1 MRAMGVAVGLSLAWV
16 AACAYEWA
24 TNRRVLPWDP
34 YAGCGAAQPARLP
47 PTVRVGLY
55 EEFPAPWRL
64 EQLKH
69 IDFPVTLAVA
79 APSRTVFM
87 KLRDTIMRQYPQVR
101 EVYFWPL
108 LTPREGYYPGT
119 WSDARAIQR
128 VAGEAEGLPVL
139 WDLEMPPGLKHPSLT
154 SWPENRAWLDAWLR
168 SRSEPVHIWRSHAS
182 MGLDP
187 LFLRLVG
194 MHFDPLDYPQVSLQL
209 DLYNTESSRTPEQM
223 VQILRC
229 GVARYGP
236 RFIPALGVLNDG
248 AGRPEEF
255 VPPPTLHR
263 DLKLAREAGVSE
275 LWLFGVNGLN
285 QEIVTMLRQT
295 LPLEQ

>member
-1 MRAMGVAVGLSLAWV
+1 MGVAVGLSVAWL
-16 AACAYEWA
+16 AACVYEWGA
-24 TNRRVLPWDP
+24 NRRVLPWDP
-34 YAGCGAAQPARLP
+34 YASCGAAQPAQLP
-47 PTVRVGLY
+47 AAVRIGLY

-108 LTPREGYYPGT
+108 LTAREGYYPGT

-139 WDLEMPPGLKHPSLT
+139 WDLEMPPGLNNPSIA
-154 SWPENRAWLDAWLR
+154 SWPENRTWLDAWLR
-168 SRSEPVHIWRSHAS
+168 SRTEPVHIWRSHAS

-187 LFLRLVG
+187 LFLRLVA
-194 MHFDPLDYPQVSLQL
+194 MHFDPLDYPQVSLHL
-209 DLYNTESSRTPEQM
+209 DLYNTATSRTPEQM
-223 VQILRC
+223 GQILRC
-229 GVARYGP
+229 GVARYGA
-236 RFIPALGVLNDG
+236 RFIPALGVLDDG
-248 AGRPEEF
+248 AGQPGEF
-255 VPPPTLHR
+255 VPLPTLHR

-285 QEIVTMLRQT
+285 PEVVTMLRQT
-295 LPLEQ
+295 LPLER